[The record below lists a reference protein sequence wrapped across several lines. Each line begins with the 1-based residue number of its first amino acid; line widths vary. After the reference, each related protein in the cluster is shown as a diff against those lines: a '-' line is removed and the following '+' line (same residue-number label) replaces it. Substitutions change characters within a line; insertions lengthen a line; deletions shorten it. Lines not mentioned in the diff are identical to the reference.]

1 MIYKIPVILF
11 AALMIAG
18 MFFFYGFS
26 SPSDENIF
34 IKPFSGKDI
43 FYMHSGDHR
52 LVIQTEGK
60 WSVIIKYSF
69 WYDGP
74 YKTII
79 NETGSGNAVI
89 MFHLSTRGN
98 VMIIVEPGVSLMV
111 IERLPNQM
119 QWDYI
124 TEGGIGISVLTPLFL
139 LSNYIITKKFSEE
152 LNREIVKYKKQVNT
166 KHKSKLKNK

>member
-1 MIYKIPVILF
+1 MHKIPVILF
-11 AALMIAG
+11 AALIIMSTFI
-18 MFFFYGFS
+18 FYGFS
-26 SPSDENIF
+26 SPSDDIF
-34 IKPFSGKDI
+34 VEPFSGKDI

-74 YKTII
+74 YKTLI

-98 VMIIVEPGVSLMV
+98 VMIIVEPGVSVMV

-152 LNREIVKYKKQVNT
+152 LDREIVKYKKQVN
-166 KHKSKLKNK
+166 SKIQNQIKK